1 MNASTSELALKA
13 LRDVDLNWAVRLQD
27 IWKTAFG
34 DVPEI
39 HQNARNQLLEDAGRL
54 IEQPDFGNPLGWFL
68 TGSGGTGKTHL
79 LNAVQ
84 DQLVERGFG
93 FILVDMTDVRD
104 FWETVAQGYITSLQN
119 VLTDGRMQYAI
130 LIERLIKSLSKDDAK
145 ALSNYRVLTLAPP
158 TKLKEYLD
166 KILQALIHKHRKEVL
181 RYEGTLR
188 AVICLGSENF
198 EIASLGSSWLQGLDI
213 DEALGKELKF
223 QKQTQPPSEI
233 VRSLSWLMS
242 LTGPTVLAF
251 DQLDPI
257 VHQAA
262 RQTTVE
268 NIEEQN
274 TAKGIIDDIG
284 NGLGAL
290 RDTTTRTLVLV
301 SCIETTYA
309 ILTQQAYSANLARFH
324 KPIVLHK
331 PSTTD
336 LESLVQRRL
345 ALAHSRHGF
354 EPPYPTWPFAKE
366 AFATLAEDTPRRIL
380 QLCDDH
386 RRHCLQAG
394 RITELKSFSTFR
406 KDVAEEKSDDLAGL
420 DRQFAELQTK
430 ADIATLLDEKKED
443 DALARLYQA
452 AMEGLKRQSDPL
464 SEGLR
469 SIVETEF
476 GGGKSNRPLH
486 ARLRLIMHNDNERE
500 EHFCV
505 RAIQRANHSA
515 FKTRLKAA
523 VTQSGI
529 DRTLTFRRLVII
541 RRGLLPGGSE
551 TQKLVADFQ
560 AKSGK
565 FHDPSDEELRILHAL
580 AEMLQQNDPKLNS
593 WIVSRKPLAELP
605 LAQVLAG
612 GSLFVN
618 GAVPSDSNASTSTQS
633 PPSPTQPSDSA
644 STPRLEPHPEPISTP
659 KPDSP
664 AIDHASL
671 IVGQKI
677 IGPDRYGETIG
688 PPLAALAKHTVVL
701 AGAGSGKTVLL
712 YRLVEEAA
720 LRGIPS
726 IVVDCANDLSSFD
739 EARAPSP
746 NWRPGDADLAQ
757 HFRESS
763 EMILWTP
770 GKEGGNPLTL
780 QPLPDFDAVRVDPEE
795 LQDSLLMANA
805 SLAGIV
811 AKGATEKSQKKL
823 GILRSSLE
831 FFARNYTAGT
841 LADYTDMLR
850 DLPDGAGPGVS
861 KEKGLAVEMADALR
875 VQMTTNPLLN
885 TTGAALDPAVL
896 FGDDRPRPAT
906 RISVISLLGL
916 PTLDMQRTFL
926 NQLAMIL
933 FSWIKKNPNPPGRA
947 IRGLLVI
954 DEAKDFLPSQKSSE
968 CKESMLRLGAQARKY
983 GLGLVFATQH
993 PKDIE
998 HKLIGN
1004 SSTHFYGLNNSPA
1017 SLATLKEQMKLKGG
1031 SGDDIARLKVGQFYF
1046 HSAGA
1051 TQSSPIKLRIPDC
1064 LSNKRLLEEQEILA
1078 KARRSRQR
1086 MHGGA

>member
-1 MNASTSELALKA
+1 MTAPNHDLALVA

-27 IWKTAFG
+27 IWKTAIA
-34 DVPEI
+34 DVPEM
-39 HQNARNQLLEDAGRL
+39 HQNARKQLLEDAVRL
-54 IEQPDFGNPLGWFL
+54 KQQPESGNPLGWFL

-84 DQLVERGFG
+84 DRLVELGFG

-130 LIERLIKSLSKDDAK
+130 LIERLIKSLTKDNAK
-145 ALSNYRVLTLAPP
+145 ASSNYRVLTQATPA
-158 TKLKEYLD
+158 KLKEYLD
-166 KILQALIHKHRKEVL
+166 KILQALLLKHRMEVL
-181 RYEGTLR
+181 RYGGTIR
-188 AVICLGSENF
+188 ALICLGSENH

-213 DEALGKELKF
+213 DEALGKVLKIP
-223 QKQTQPPSEI
+223 KPTLPPSEI

-268 NIEEQN
+268 NAEEQN
-274 TAKGIIDDIG
+274 TARRIIDDIG

-290 RDTTTRTLVLV
+290 RDATTRTLVLV

-309 ILTQQAYSANLARFH
+309 ILTQEVFSSNLARFH
-324 KPIVLHK
+324 KPIVLRK
-331 PSTTD
+331 PTMKD

-345 ALAHSRHGF
+345 ALAYSHHRF

-366 AFATLAEDTPRRIL
+366 AFEALEDDTPRRIL

-386 RRHCLQAG
+386 RRQCLQAG
-394 RITELKSFSTFR
+394 IIAELTSFNAAA
-406 KDVAEEKSDDLAGL
+406 KDAIEAKPDELANL

-443 DALARLYQA
+443 DALARLYQS
-452 AMEGLKRQSDPL
+452 AMECLKRQSDPL
-464 SEGLR
+464 PEGLR
-469 SIVETEF
+469 SLVETEF

-505 RAIQRANHSA
+505 RAIQRANHAA

-529 DRTLTFRRLVII
+529 DRTLTFRRLAII
-541 RRGLLPGGSE
+541 RRGLLPGGGE

-560 AKSGK
+560 AKGGK
-565 FHDPSDEELRILHAL
+565 FHNPSDAELQTLHAL
-580 AEMLQQNDPKLNS
+580 SEMLQQNDPKLNA
-593 WIVSRKPLAELP
+593 WLVSREPLAALP

-612 GSLFVN
+612 GSLFKN
-618 GAVPSDSNASTSTQS
+618 GAAPSTSNASSPTQS
-633 PPSPTQPSDSA
+633 PPPPTPPANST
-644 STPRLEPHPEPISTP
+644 STPRPEPRPEPIPTP

-664 AIDHASL
+664 AIDRATL

-677 IGPDRYGETIG
+677 IGPDRYGESIG
-688 PPLAALAKHTVVL
+688 PPLAALAKHIVVL

-726 IVVDCANDLSSFD
+726 IVVDCANDLSAFD
-739 EARAPSP
+739 ENKDPSP
-746 NWRPGDADLAQ
+746 NWRPGDDNLARR
-757 HFRESS
+757 FRESS

-770 GKEGGNPLTL
+770 GKESGNPLTL
-780 QPLPDFDAVRVDPEE
+780 QPLPDFDAVKADPEE
-795 LQDSLLMANA
+795 LQDALLMANA

-811 AKGATEKSQKKL
+811 ARGASEKSQKKL

-841 LADYTDMLR
+841 LADYTEMLK

-861 KEKGLAVEMADALR
+861 KEKALAVEMADALR

-885 TTGAALDPAVL
+885 TTGSALDPPCCS
-896 FGDDRPRPAT
+896 GT
-906 RISVISLLGL
+906 
-916 PTLDMQRTFL
+916 T
-926 NQLAMIL
+926 
-933 FSWIKKNPNPPGRA
+933 GR
-947 IRGLLVI
+947 
-954 DEAKDFLPSQKSSE
+954 E
-968 CKESMLRLGAQARKY
+968 
-983 GLGLVFATQH
+983 
-993 PKDIE
+993 
-998 HKLIGN
+998 
-1004 SSTHFYGLNNSPA
+1004 
-1017 SLATLKEQMKLKGG
+1017 
-1031 SGDDIARLKVGQFYF
+1031 
-1046 HSAGA
+1046 
-1051 TQSSPIKLRIPDC
+1051 
-1064 LSNKRLLEEQEILA
+1064 
-1078 KARRSRQR
+1078 RQR
-1086 MHGGA
+1086 ESPSSVCWGCRLSTCSAHS

>member
-1 MNASTSELALKA
+1 MTAPSTEPALKA
-13 LRDVDLNWAVRLQD
+13 LREVDLNWAVRLQD
-27 IWKTAFG
+27 IWKTAIG
-34 DVPEI
+34 DVPAI
-39 HQNARNQLLEDAGRL
+39 HRNARQQFLEDADRL
-54 IEQPDFGNPLGWFL
+54 KKQPNSGNPLGWFL

-84 DQLVERGFG
+84 DQLVDLGFG

-104 FWETVAQGYITSLQN
+104 FWETLAQGYITSLQN
-119 VLTDGRMQYAI
+119 ILTDGRMQYAI

-145 ALSNYRVLTLAPP
+145 ALNNYRVLTQASAA
-158 TKLKEYLD
+158 KLKEYLD
-166 KILQALIHKHRKEVL
+166 KILQALLLKHRMEVL
-181 RYEGTLR
+181 RYGGTIR
-188 AVICLGSENF
+188 ALICLGSENH

-213 DEALGKELKF
+213 DEDLGKVLKIP
-223 QKQTQPPSEI
+223 KPTLAPSEI

-268 NIEEQN
+268 NVEEQN
-274 TAKGIIDDIG
+274 TAKRIIDDIG

-301 SCIETTYA
+301 SCIETTYS
-309 ILTQQAYSANLARFH
+309 ILTHEAFSSNLARFN

-331 PSTTD
+331 PTKNE
-336 LESLVQRRL
+336 LESLVQGRL
-345 ALAHSRHGF
+345 ALAYSRHQF
-354 EPPYPTWPFAKE
+354 QPPHPTWPFAKE
-366 AFATLAEDTPRRIL
+366 AFETLEEDTPRRIL

-386 RRHCLQAG
+386 RRHCLQTG
-394 RITELKSFSTFR
+394 TITELKSFAATTTAVT
-406 KDVAEEKSDDLAGL
+406 DAPPDELAVL

-430 ADIATLLDEKKED
+430 ASVATLLDEKQED
-443 DALARLYQA
+443 DALAKQYQT
-452 AMEGLKRQSDPL
+452 AMEVLKRQSDPL
-464 SEGLR
+464 PEGLR

-476 GGGKSNRPLH
+476 GGAKSNRPLH

-523 VTQSGI
+523 ITQAGI

-551 TQKLVADFQ
+551 TQKLVADYH
-560 AKSGK
+560 AKGGK
-565 FHDPSDEELRILHAL
+565 FHDPSEGELRILHAL
-580 AEMLQQNDPKLNS
+580 TEMLQQNDSRLNS
-593 WIVSRKPLAELP
+593 WIVSRKPLAKLP
-605 LAQVLAG
+605 LAQVLAA

-618 GAVPSDSNASTSTQS
+618 GSSIT
-633 PPSPTQPSDSA
+633 PPSPPPPTPPLNATPTPSQKPA
-644 STPRLEPHPEPISTP
+644 MP
-659 KPDSP
+659 KPEAPGLDP
-664 AIDHASL
+664 ALL
-671 IVGQKI
+671 ILGQKI
-677 IGPDRYGETIG
+677 IGPEKYGDAIG
-688 PPLAALAKHTVVL
+688 PPLTALAKHTVVL

-739 EARAPSP
+739 EAKEPTP
-746 NWRPGDADLAQ
+746 NWRQGDDALAH
-757 HFRESS
+757 HFRETS

-770 GKEGGNPLTL
+770 GKESGNPLTL
-780 QPLPDFDAVRVDPEE
+780 QPLPDFDAVKADAEE
-795 LQDSLLMANA
+795 LQDALLMANA
-805 SLAGIV
+805 SLASIV
-811 AKGATEKSQKKL
+811 AKGTSEKSLKKL

-841 LADYTDMLR
+841 LADYTGMLK
-850 DLPDGAGPGVS
+850 DLPDGAGPSVS
-861 KEKGLAVEMADALR
+861 KEKALAVEMADALR

-885 TTGAALDPAVL
+885 TTGSSLDPAVL
-896 FGDDRPRPAT
+896 FGDDCKRPAT

-933 FSWIKKNPNPPGRA
+933 FSWIKKNPHPPGRS
-947 IRGLLVI
+947 IRGLLVV

-1004 SSTHFYGLNNSPA
+1004 SATHFYGLNNSPA
-1017 SLATLKEQMKLKGG
+1017 SLATLQEQMKLKGG
-1031 SGDDIARLKVGQFYF
+1031 NGDDIARLKVGQFYF

-1051 TQSSPIKLRIPDC
+1051 TQSSPIKLKVPDC
-1064 LSNKRLLEEQEILA
+1064 LSNKRLLEEQEILIKA
-1078 KARRSRQR
+1078 KRSKTLVKR
-1086 MHGGA
+1086 M